1 MKAVL
6 AQARANSELRKVTES
21 TVNGEGTPIGSAS
34 RAGTWQQLL
43 LIADHPQMP
52 LITCCLPAGPSN
64 GAGPSPL
71 TTQGGVESIHAFA
84 ADYAGSEGRCCPS
97 CCPNVCASRCYPS
110 CRLSH
115 DPLLVCPPPAPL
127 PLSLALAPLST
138 PPPLPVY
145 AVPTSLGWPQLD
157 SRVV

>member
-84 ADYAGSEGRCCPS
+84 ADYAGSEVAAAHPAAQTS
-97 CCPNVCASRCYPS
+97 AHPAATHPAAYPTTT
-110 CRLSH
+110 C
-115 DPLLVCPPPAPL
+115 
-127 PLSLALAPLST
+127 
-138 PPPLPVY
+138 
-145 AVPTSLGWPQLD
+145 
-157 SRVV
+157 